1 MKRIMPDQVSFSS
14 RQRMLNAYRGVWSD
28 YRPVAPEFWY
38 FVPAEVL
45 GVDMVTFE
53 REVSL
58 WQAHR
63 ETFRHYGTEGW
74 SITWP
79 DRPNP
84 NVKSRSTFA
93 RVNEGRYQERTITHT
108 RRGTLTSCRQYDAA
122 DPSWIVERPIKH
134 LAQDYDAWLETAFP
148 PIELHDYSQAN
159 EALKAVGEDYLLEG
173 MVGGMFFDFIAGPM
187 GLEEG
192 IMALSDHEERYQ
204 KLQGRY
210 IEYMVEETRAL
221 CEHTADAP
229 LFIACSWACAS
240 LIGPRLWR
248 KWDKPGVK
256 AIVEEAHRHGRL
268 VHIHY
273 HGKCMENLAD
283 LVETGADCICPFE
296 RAPGGD
302 VADLRL
308 VRQMLGGKVA
318 MNGNVHTVETLIRG
332 KPEDV
337 EREVLEIGQAF
348 AGEPRLIIGTGDQVG
363 RETPEENIQAMI
375 ETARRL
381 RTTEARR

>member
-1 MKRIMPDQVSFSS
+1 MSRALCSP

-28 YRPVAPEFWY
+28 LRPVAPEFWY
-38 FVPAEVL
+38 FVPAKVL

-53 REVSL
+53 REVPL

-63 ETFRHYGTEGW
+63 ETFKHYGTEGW
-74 SITWP
+74 SIIWP
-79 DRPNP
+79 ERPNP
-84 NVKSRSTFA
+84 NVESHSTFV
-93 RVNEGRYQERTITHT
+93 RVDEGRYQERTVT
-108 RRGTLTSCRQYDAA
+108 RTRYGTLTSCRQYDVA
-122 DPSWIVERPIKH
+122 DPSWIVERPIKD
-134 LAQDYDAWLETAFP
+134 LGRDYDAWLETAFP
-148 PIELHDYSQAN
+148 PIELHDYTRAN
-159 EALKAVGEDYLLEG
+159 EALRAVGEDYLLEV

-192 IMALSDHEERYQ
+192 IMALSDHEERYR
-204 KLQGRY
+204 KLQARY
-210 IEYMVEETRAL
+210 IEYMVEETRAI

-229 LFIACSWACAS
+229 LFIACSWSCAS

-248 KWDKPGVK
+248 EWDKPGVK

-283 LVETGADCICPFE
+283 LVETGVDCICPFE
-296 RAPGGD
+296 RPPGGD
-302 VADLRL
+302 VTDLKL
-308 VRQMLGGKVA
+308 VRQMLGGKVT

-332 KPEDV
+332 TPEDV
-337 EREVLEIGQAF
+337 RREVLEIGEAF

-363 RETPEENIQAMI
+363 RETPEENIQAMV
-375 ETARRL
+375 EAARSL
-381 RTTEARR
+381 PTPG